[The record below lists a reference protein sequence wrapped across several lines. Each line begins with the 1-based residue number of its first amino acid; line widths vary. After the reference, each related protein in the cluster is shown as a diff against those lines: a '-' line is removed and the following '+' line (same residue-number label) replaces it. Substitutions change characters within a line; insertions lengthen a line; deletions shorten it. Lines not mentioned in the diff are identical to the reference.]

1 MSRARSSCKKS
12 RSRCKLPYSQH
23 GGSIAATQ
31 PGAAVI
37 TLDVDVVHWQPG
49 PRAPDGLG
57 TELGLASG
65 TAVVLAN
72 QAPLT
77 PAAGFGLLAGAGVVS
92 DLLRTM
98 TPNTNTEI
106 AWGAS
111 IAENNRVVFDVRYPM
126 YIHPGDVDLYV
137 SPRPPQLVQ
146 LRYAQ

>member
-1 MSRARSSCKKS
+1 M
-12 RSRCKLPYSQH
+12 
-23 GGSIAATQ
+23 
-31 PGAAVI
+31 I
-37 TLDVDVVHWQPG
+37 TLDVDVVHWQP
-49 PRAPDGLG
+49 RHRLPDGLG
-57 TELGLASG
+57 TQLGLASG

-77 PAAGFGLLAGAGVVS
+77 PAAGFGLLAGAGVIG

-111 IAENNRVVFDVRYPM
+111 IAENNRLVFDVRYPM
-126 YIHPGDVDLYV
+126 YIHRNDVGLYV
-137 SPRPPQLVQ
+137 PPPRPRLVQ